1 MSTAATA
8 EGFVLS
14 LADDASLEQRFA
26 SGQAAAFEQVVTL
39 YQAKI
44 AQLASRLLGWRAD
57 VDDVVQD
64 VFLTALSKAHTFRG
78 DASLWTW
85 LTAITVNRCRSQQR
99 RRALFERFVKWSRT
113 RTPPAAP
120 AADRSLIGDESAQQ
134 VQQAVAVLPVKD
146 REVIVLSYLEGQ
158 TPAQMSQ
165 TLGLSINAVEVRLHR
180 ARKKLKAILTDFAE
194 E

>member
-26 SGQAAAFEQVVTL
+26 GGQAASFEQAVAL
-39 YQAKI
+39 YQAKV
-44 AQLASRLLGWRAD
+44 ARLASRLLGWRAD

-99 RRALFERFVKWSRT
+99 RTALFERFVKWS
-113 RTPPAAP
+113 
-120 AADRSLIGDESAQQ
+120 
-134 VQQAVAVLPVKD
+134 
-146 REVIVLSYLEGQ
+146 
-158 TPAQMSQ
+158 
-165 TLGLSINAVEVRLHR
+165 
-180 ARKKLKAILTDFAE
+180 
-194 E
+194 